1 MATVNVVS
9 PSSEDWIAFISS
21 LLSGTS
27 SAIGNNPSF
36 MVYGLVIAAVGKALP
51 SLGQKDGWKHTED
64 WLLFGSA
71 VAGFLATSL
80 SGKIEYAVWGVI
92 FGMISKAI
100 PSLIDA
106 EKNKNE
112 RLEDVISLVIV
123 AIGGI
128 IYYLQTYMLHADS
141 TYATLVIALGIIS
154 KALPSLQGKNTQ
166 PPPEN
171 AN

>member
-1 MATVNVVS
+1 MVS

-27 SAIGNNPSF
+27 SAIGSNPSF
-36 MVYGLVIAAVGKALP
+36 MIYGMVIAAVGKALP
-51 SLGQKDGWKHTED
+51 SLGQKDGWKSPED

-71 VAGFLATSL
+71 IAGYLATAM
-80 SGKIEYAVWGVI
+80 SGKTEYAVWGVI
-92 FGMISKAI
+92 FGMIGKTI

-106 EKNKNE
+106 EKNKSE
-112 RLEDVISLVIV
+112 RLEDIISLIIV
-123 AIGGI
+123 AIGGV
-128 IYYLQTYMLHADS
+128 IYYLQTYVWNADPTS
-141 TYATLVIALGIIS
+141 ATLVVALGIIA

-171 AN
+171 TN

>member
-1 MATVNVVS
+1 MVP

-27 SAIGNNPSF
+27 SAIGSNPSF
-36 MVYGLVIAAVGKALP
+36 MIYGMVIAAVGKALP
-51 SLGQKDGWKHTED
+51 SLGQKDGWKSPED

-71 VAGFLATSL
+71 IAGYLATAM
-80 SGKIEYAVWGVI
+80 SGKTEYAVWGVI
-92 FGMISKAI
+92 FGMIGKAI

-106 EKNKNE
+106 EKNKSE
-112 RLEDVISLVIV
+112 RLEDIISLIIV

-128 IYYLQTYMLHADS
+128 IYYLQTYVWHADPTS
-141 TYATLVIALGIIS
+141 ATLVVALGIIA

-171 AN
+171 TN